1 MDKLDNF
8 DDMDKMDTLDR
19 FDKMGKVDKTDK
31 TNKFDKIHKME
42 QTTEKKIDLLKRN
55 AMLAVKNERKSVELK
70 TIHNSLC
77 SLSC

>member
-1 MDKLDNF
+1 MDKLDRF
-8 DDMDKMDTLDR
+8 DNKMDKMDKLDKMDKMNR
-19 FDKMGKVDKTDK
+19 FDIMG
-31 TNKFDKIHKME
+31 KFDKIHKME
-42 QTTEKKIDLLKRN
+42 QMTEKKIDLLKRN